1 MFAARL
7 TNLAIILALVVIL
20 LGGWTRLMDAGLG
33 CPDWPG
39 CYGSL
44 VLPKDVSKVE
54 AVAPMF
60 GVDQVDMSK
69 GWIEMIHRYAA
80 STLGFVILIIAVL
93 GLRKRNEADYPL
105 KLSLSLLA
113 VVIAQGAFGMWTVT
127 LKLLPIV
134 VTIHLLGGLT
144 ILSLLVLLRQSLRR
158 YIDRAPVTRSAT
170 SIRILFAALFFQLAL
185 GGWTSTNYA
194 GWSCTD
200 WIYCNDGYDTQY
212 DFATGLNPV
221 MEIGHNY
228 EGGLLSLEARAA
240 IQVTHRLGALLLSV
254 VVLWVVFKN
263 WSQVR
268 LRPAL
273 ALLVGA
279 LSLQIMIGLLTV
291 IYLVPLNLAIAH
303 HGVAMLV
310 LLASLNL
317 NSRLRA
323 EPKEALHGY
332 AATT

>member
-1 MFAARL
+1 MFVARL
-7 TNLAIILALVVIL
+7 TNLAIVLALIVIL

-39 CYGSL
+39 CYGNL
-44 VLPKDVSKVE
+44 VLPKDVSQVE
-54 AVAPMF
+54 AVAPSF
-60 GVDQVDMSK
+60 GVDEVDMAK

-80 STLGFVILIIAVL
+80 SILGFVILIIAAL
-93 GLRKRNEADYPL
+93 GLKKRNEADYPL
-105 KLSLSLLA
+105 KLSLGLLA
-113 VVIAQGAFGMWTVT
+113 LVILQGAFGMWTVT

-144 ILSLLVLLRQSLRR
+144 ILSLLVLLRQNFRR
-158 YIDRAPVTRSAT
+158 YIDKAPVTRSAT
-170 SIRILFAALFFQLAL
+170 SLRILFVALFFQLAL

-200 WIYCNDGYDTQY
+200 WVYCNDGYDTQY

-240 IQVTHRLGALLLSV
+240 IQVTHRLGALLLTV
-254 VVLWVVFKN
+254 VVLWIAIKN

-268 LRPAL
+268 LRPAIS
-273 ALLVGA
+273 LLVGA

-303 HGVAMLV
+303 HGVAILV

-323 EPKEALHGY
+323 EPREALHGY
-332 AATT
+332 VATT